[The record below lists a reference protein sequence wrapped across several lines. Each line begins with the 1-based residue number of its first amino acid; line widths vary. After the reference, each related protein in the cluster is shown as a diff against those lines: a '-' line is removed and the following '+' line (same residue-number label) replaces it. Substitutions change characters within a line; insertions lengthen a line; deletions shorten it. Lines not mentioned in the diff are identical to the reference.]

1 MNKTMWLG
9 ALMGLV
15 GLVLITVAAITRAPL
30 PYWIMGAVMVAGA
43 LGLTR
48 PR

>member
-1 MNKTMWLG
+1 MSKTMWLG
-9 ALMGLV
+9 ALMGFV
-15 GLVLITVAAITRAPL
+15 GLVLIAVAAMTRAPM
-30 PYWIMGAVMVAGA
+30 PYWVLGAVMVAWA